1 MRAERILIL
10 GGTGEARA
18 LASKLVAAGFPV
30 VTSLA
35 GVTEHPLLPEGD
47 VRRGGFGGV
56 DGLVQYL
63 GEQRIALVADA
74 THPFAAQMSVQAHQA
89 CAIAGVPLFRLERP
103 AWTPQDGDRWI
114 AVSSIAEAA
123 AAVPDGARVLLT
135 IGRKEIAPFLAREE
149 IGGIARM
156 IEPPQLEVPARWA
169 VLLERPPFT
178 VESETALMQRHRITH
193 LVTKNAGGPETKAKL
208 SAARQLHLPVLIISR
223 PVKPDVPRFAT
234 ASDLVRAFTRL
245 LSP

>member
-1 MRAERILIL
+1 MRAERVLIL

-18 LASKLVAAGFPV
+18 LASELAAAGFPV

-56 DGLVQYL
+56 DGLVRYL
-63 GEQRIALVADA
+63 REERIALVADA
-74 THPFAAQMSVQAHQA
+74 THPFAAQMSAQAHQA
-89 CAIAGVPLFRLERP
+89 CAIAGVPLLRLERAP
-103 AWTPQDGDRWI
+103 WTMQAGDRWT
-114 AVSSIAEAA
+114 ALSSIAEAA

-135 IGRKEIAPFLAREE
+135 IGRKEIAPFLARGG
-149 IGGIARM
+149 IGGVARM
-156 IEPPQLEVPARWA
+156 IEPPQEDFPVGWTL
-169 VLLERPPFT
+169 LLERPPFT
-178 VESETALMQRHRITH
+178 PESETALMQRHRITH
-193 LVTKNAGGPETKAKL
+193 LVTKNAGGPETEAKL
-208 SAARQLHLPVLIISR
+208 FAARQLHLPVLIISR

-234 ASDLVRAFTRL
+234 AGDLVRASTRL